1 MCERAKNEPLLQYWF
16 RQFKEEPLRV
26 CIVATTAATVWL
38 YQDGNKQWEQY
49 RSDMREQ
56 QALLV
61 EQITKTNDV
70 LRAVEGRLSSCE
82 NSLHHLNSLHLRE
95 CEHEQSRNNEKGRH

>member
-26 CIVATTAATVWL
+26 CIVATTASTVWL
-38 YQDGNKQWEQY
+38 YQDGNRQWEQY

-82 NSLHHLNSLHLRE
+82 NSLHHIGR
-95 CEHEQSRNNEKGRH
+95 EHEQSCNNEKGRH

>member
-49 RSDMREQ
+49 RQDMREQ

-82 NSLHHLNSLHLRE
+82 NSLHHLER
-95 CEHEQSRNNEKGRH
+95 EHEQSRNSEKGRH